1 MAQYDVLIIGGGAA
15 GLMAAARLSGG
26 GAKCALIEQSDRVGR
41 KILATGNGRC
51 NLLNM
56 HSGDEH
62 YFSRDMRRIHAVLG
76 AYPPKRLLSEFAEL
90 GLMTREEENGRVYP
104 LSGQAASVLDTLR
117 LAVQERNTDVICSSP
132 VTSLETVRLGFRA
145 GLSDGTYVNARYAIL
160 ACGGRAQPTGP
171 ADKQSHGFDA
181 LKAMQALGHNVY
193 APMPVL
199 TALRC
204 DMNMLRGL
212 KGVRVHCALTLCDAQ
227 THKTLRREYGE
238 ALFTDYGVSGIAA
251 MQLSR
256 ELDKARHC
264 TLLIDLIPNVDENE
278 LAQMLLSRAE
288 RMPKRPV
295 EQLLI
300 GCLNRMLAQNVL
312 RAAGI
317 ALSMY
322 SIDLKCN
329 EIKALA
335 HAIKHL
341 EINVKGALDFKSA
354 QVMRGGLDLSGF
366 DEALMSRRVN
376 GLYACGEILDV
387 DGECGGYNLMWAWAS
402 ALTAADA
409 ILKSLQ
415 CVKSRSGIGRNGI
428 DKNNRR

>member
-15 GLMAAARLSGG
+15 GLMAAVRLSGG
-26 GAKCALIEQSDRVGR
+26 GARCAIIEQSDRVGR

-51 NLLNM
+51 NLINM
-56 HSGDEH
+56 RGGDEH
-62 YFSRDMRRIHAVLG
+62 YFSRDMRRMHAVLS
-76 AYPPKRLLSEFAEL
+76 AFPPENLLSEFLDL
-90 GLMTREEENGRVYP
+90 GLMTREEEDGRVYP

-117 LAVQERNTDVICSSP
+117 LAAQERQVEMLCGHA
-132 VTSLETVRLGFRA
+132 VTSLATTRFGLRVD
-145 GLSDGTYVNARYAIL
+145 LSDGTSVNARYAIL
-160 ACGGRAQPTGP
+160 ACGGRAQPTAP
-171 ADKQSHGFDA
+171 ADKQSRGFDA
-181 LKAMQALGHNVY
+181 LKAMQALGHKVH

-212 KGVRVHCALTLCDAQ
+212 KGVRVHCALTLTDAQ
-227 THKTLRREYGE
+227 THNRLKREVGE

-256 ELDKARHC
+256 ELDKAKKC
-264 TLLIDLIPNVDENE
+264 NLLIDLIPNVDENE
-278 LAQMLLSRAE
+278 LIQMLLSRAE
-288 RMPKRPV
+288 RMPERPA
-295 EQLLI
+295 EQFLT
-300 GCLNRMLAQNVL
+300 GMLNRMLAQNVL

-317 ALSMY
+317 APSKH
-322 SIDLKCN
+322 SSDLKLS

-335 HAIKHL
+335 HAIKQF
-341 EINVKGALDFKSA
+341 EISVQGAQDFKSA
-354 QVMRGGLDLSGF
+354 QVMRGGLCLSGF
-366 DEALMSRRVN
+366 DDTLMSKSVN

-409 ILKSLQ
+409 ILSRLQ
-415 CVKSRSGIGRNGI
+415 LDKSRSGIGRNGI